1 MRLDDPVVIAKVS
14 HPIPFRTR
22 TLNPFAPMVL
32 CLKARESRS
41 LPGLLNIIRNEFFLL
56 QVFKPP
62 AFAGGFFINGSSETL
77 FADAVWFRAV
87 FCVTETDWRS
97 LRKSSVLLWQGVLRP
112 LRRLFCGHAFH
123 YMFCGQKMARLKEGI
138 QN

>member
-1 MRLDDPVVIAKVS
+1 MVIAKVS

-41 LPGLLNIIRNEFFLL
+41 LPGLLNIIWNEFFLL

-62 AFAGGFFINGSSETL
+62 AFAGGFFLTDLQKLCLQMPVGSGRF
-77 FADAVWFRAV
+77 FA
-87 FCVTETDWRS
+87 S
-97 LRKSSVLLWQGVLRP
+97 LRRIGVRFGKMPALLRQGILRP
-112 LRRLFCGHAFH
+112 LQRLSCGHAFH